1 MYKKNS
7 SNRSDLFQAFQLNFP
22 DIIQVM
28 DNDGLPGICEA
39 GSFPLWITL
48 LQNSESRTQ
57 ELLLSFNSASNRRAW
72 ADLLTPQP
80 SQVTDLLTPQPS
92 QVTDLLIPQPSQVT
106 K

>member
-1 MYKKNS
+1 
-7 SNRSDLFQAFQLNFP
+7 
-22 DIIQVM
+22 M

-57 ELLLSFNSASNRRAW
+57 ELLLSFNSASNRQAW
-72 ADLLTPQP
+72 A
-80 SQVTDLLTPQPS
+80 DLLTPQPS

-106 K
+106 DLLIPLPSQVTDLLIPQPS